1 MRLLLLNPNS
11 TQEVTDRI
19 AKAAALYQQPGV
31 EITVATAVKGPAAI
45 ETSYDELV
53 ASNAVLEE
61 LNTRRDTF
69 DGAAICCFSDPGLLA
84 AQELFEQPIVGMC
97 QSAVY
102 FSSLFSRRF
111 SILGSCDQG
120 DIGAF
125 INEMKGYGAAERLA
139 SVEYLGT
146 GVLGVPDHI
155 TDEISEKIDACIKKE
170 GVGAVLLGCA
180 AFSGLS
186 EELSKKHGIFV
197 SEGIGPAI
205 MTLKMLIER
214 KQTLK

>member
-1 MRLLLLNPNS
+1 
-11 TQEVTDRI
+11 
-19 AKAAALYQQPGV
+19 
-31 EITVATAVKGPAAI
+31 
-45 ETSYDELV
+45 
-53 ASNAVLEE
+53 
-61 LNTRRDTF
+61 
-69 DGAAICCFSDPGLLA
+69 
-84 AQELFEQPIVGMC
+84 
-97 QSAVY
+97 
-102 FSSLFSRRF
+102 
-111 SILGSCDQG
+111 
-120 DIGAF
+120 
-125 INEMKGYGAAERLA
+125 MKGYGAAERLA